1 MKTTIIYCFVIL
13 VIIFRDFIIT
23 KIIDFNNK
31 NNTDL
36 LLVNLLMTIKSI
48 NLKLIITITFYIYF
62 IILQKYIIYKIILF
76 IIGIVLLFL
85 LFYYR
90 KINFCLNQLTKI
102 YYNKYLINKFILF

>member
-1 MKTTIIYCFVIL
+1 MKTTIIYGFVIL
-13 VIIFRDFIIT
+13 FIIFRNLIIT

-36 LLVNLLMTIKSI
+36 LLLNILKTIKTI

-62 IILQKYIIYKIILF
+62 IILQKYIIYKIILLIVG
-76 IIGIVLLFL
+76 IIL

>member
-13 VIIFRDFIIT
+13 VIIFRNLIIT
-23 KIIDFNNK
+23 KIIDFNNE

-36 LLVNLLMTIKSI
+36 LLVNLLKTIKTI
-48 NLKLIITITFYIYF
+48 NLKLIITLTFYIYF
-62 IILQKYIIYKIILF
+62 IILEKYIIYKIILF
-76 IIGIVLLFL
+76 IIGIIL

-90 KINFCLNQLTKI
+90 KINFFLNQLTKI